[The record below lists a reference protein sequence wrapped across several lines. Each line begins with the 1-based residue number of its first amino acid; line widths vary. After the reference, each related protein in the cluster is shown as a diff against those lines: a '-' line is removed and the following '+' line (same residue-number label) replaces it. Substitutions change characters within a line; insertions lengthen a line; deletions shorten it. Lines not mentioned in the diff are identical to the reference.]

1 MDAFL
6 VLLSS
11 SVTTNQVATAI
22 TNVDFSSMLSEI
34 VALLPVVLPVIVTE
48 LDKSTRKAS
57 MSYTSFIYLS
67 YNLSKL
73 KNLLMTLKTK

>member
-34 VALLPVVLPVIVTE
+34 VALLPVVLPVIVSF
-48 LDKSTRKAS
+48 LAIRKGI
-57 MSYTSFIYLS
+57 SFLIGSLRRA
-67 YNLSKL
+67 
-73 KNLLMTLKTK
+73 

>member
-22 TNVDFSSMLSEI
+22 TNVDFSAMLSEI
-34 VALLPVVLPVIVTE
+34 IALLPVVLPIIVSF
-48 LDKSTRKAS
+48 LAIRKGI
-57 MSYTSFIYLS
+57 SFLIGSLRRA
-67 YNLSKL
+67 
-73 KNLLMTLKTK
+73 